1 VAGSALKTIIL
12 AGGYARRLWPLT
24 LERPK
29 PLLPVAGR
37 PIIEHLLD
45 KLEGRPIISINRQ
58 FAPQFERWAT
68 NYHKDVELVIEETR
82 SEEEKLGAV
91 GALAFLIRELG
102 LREEILVLGGDNIFE
117 LDFKEFI
124 SAYRGRPLLALHDL
138 GDPEKARKRYGIAEL
153 AGSRIVSFQ
162 EKPDRPHSA
171 LVSTACYIYPPRVF
185 PLIERFLTQAPRGKD
200 APGFLNAWLLGEGI
214 ELEGFVF
221 QGKWFDIGDRASYI
235 EANIALSGEDLWLG
249 RGVVIRDSTVRRSVV
264 FDNVQIEGS
273 LIEGCVIDRGCELRN
288 VELRD
293 CLIGAG
299 TRISRD

>member
-1 VAGSALKTIIL
+1 MRVIIL

-171 LVSTACYIYPPRVF
+171 LVSTACYIYPPSGLPPDRAI
-185 PLIERFLTQAPRGKD
+185 PHPSPEREGCPWLSQCMAPRG
-200 APGFLNAWLLGEGI
+200 
-214 ELEGFVF
+214 
-221 QGKWFDIGDRASYI
+221 GDRARGLRLPREVVRHRRPRLLYR
-235 EANIALSGEDLWLG
+235 GEHRPLG
-249 RGVVIRDSTVRRSVV
+249 RGPLAGPRRGDPRFYRPEVC
-264 FDNVQIEGS
+264 S
-273 LIEGCVIDRGCELRN
+273 LRQCPD
-288 VELRD
+288 
-293 CLIGAG
+293 
-299 TRISRD
+299 